1 MTSEKVAQAMRQ
13 QEITEL
19 KLKENKEKNQKLLLI
34 AQKYNL
40 NVSQVKDFLRG
51 APDPLLKDSEI
62 QLKKA
67 LEAQEQAQIT

>member
-1 MTSEKVAQAMRQ
+1 MRQ

-40 NVSQVKDFLRG
+40 NVSQVKDCLRG